1 MCDFKRIYK
10 HKIYIYYIYMNFNSD
25 FKIRPTIL
33 QHPLYFDST
42 KEEALKFKSHSLADA
57 STKMAFE
64 NPIVGSYEKVS

>member
-1 MCDFKRIYK
+1 
-10 HKIYIYYIYMNFNSD
+10 MNFNSD

-42 KEEALKFKSHSLADA
+42 KEGALKFKSHSLADA